1 MAFGHEHDGRK
12 RRRRR
17 LRGGLAL
24 AAAAAGV
31 AWVGWR
37 RRGRPVPPGA
47 AGTAPDLTPG
57 AHPLDV
63 DREPVR

>member
-12 RRRRR
+12 RRRWR
-17 LRGGLAL
+17 LRGGIAL
-24 AAAAAGV
+24 AAAVAGV

-37 RRGRPVPPGA
+37 RRGRPGPPGSA
-47 AGTAPDLTPG
+47 VTASDLTSG
-57 AHPLDV
+57 AHPLTV